1 MKLSIVMPVYNERA
15 TIEEITDKVRA
26 VDAGIERELVIVDD
40 GSTDG
45 TRELLAQRGSSNS
58 DVRVF
63 FHESN
68 RGKGAA
74 VRTGIERATGDVVL
88 IQDADLEYDPNDY
101 RELLRPIVEGR
112 TRVAYGSRFLGRRYR
127 LLGRDRVAFPLHY
140 LGNRLLNVLTNLL
153 YRSFLTDMETCYKA
167 IARPVLQGLDLRANK
182 FDFEPEVTAKILK
195 RGHHIVEVPICY
207 RPRGYREGKKISWRD
222 GARAVWILLK
232 YRLVD

>member
-15 TIEEITDKVRA
+15 TIEEIIDKVRA
-26 VDAGIERELVIVDD
+26 ADVGMERELVIVDD
-40 GSTDG
+40 ASTDG
-45 TRELLAQRGSSNS
+45 TRELLARHGSSDC

-74 VRTGIERATGDVVL
+74 VRTGIERTTGDIVL
-88 IQDADLEYDPNDY
+88 IQDADLEYDPDDY
-101 RELLRPIVEGR
+101 LELLKPIVEGSAQ
-112 TRVAYGSRFLGRRYR
+112 VVYGSRFLGRRYR

-140 LGNRLLNVLTNLL
+140 LGNRFLNALTNLL
-153 YRSFLTDMETCYKA
+153 YRSALTDMETCYKA
-167 IARPVLQGLDLRANK
+167 VAQPLLRGLDLRADK

-195 RGHHIVEVPICY
+195 RGYRIVEVPIRY
-207 RPRGYREGKKISWRD
+207 QPRGYSEGKKISWRD

-232 YRLVD
+232 HRFVG